1 MACGFWANHLAGDPR
16 EGVRDLHRSFS
27 RPNRRKE
34 PTMTTGAIET
44 FFQAGRWRNRIVTVH
59 VLPTQYRTREEAA
72 AAGRRLAWT
81 AKVDHVVRDIDGT
94 VIQRKPYDRDR
105 PDSSG

>member
-1 MACGFWANHLAGDPR
+1 MTIQHTTVQPLAR
-16 EGVRDLHRSFS
+16 FVLLAS
-27 RPNRRKE
+27 NLRKE

-44 FFQAGRWRNRIVTVH
+44 FFQAGRWRNRILSVH

-81 AKVDHVVRDIDGT
+81 AKFDHVVRDIDGT
-94 VIQRKPYDRDR
+94 MVQRRPYDRDR
-105 PDSSG
+105 PDLSE